1 MWRANLKA
9 PSSRR
14 GAAGFNRIP
23 CLYPGSTSATCAGSR
38 LAALCQIATPS
49 GSVLKRHYHEDVVYG
64 YRVPKAFEYPD
75 YSAKQLKNR
84 QDQAALVCLVNA
96 YRANGHRATDL
107 DPLGI
112 QKKQT
117 IPELDPARYGLTDMD
132 QKLDTDGILS
142 FKVNGESPKHATMAE
157 IHQALM
163 DTYCGHVAFEFEH
176 IPDIAERRWFAD
188 FVEATGHDTKLDD
201 SRKRRFYELLARSET
216 FDNFM
221 QKKFGQVKRYG
232 LEGAES
238 AIVALDELFSLCNHS
253 GIKEAVLGMPHRGR
267 LNILIDLL
275 KYQPR
280 ALFHKLQGNAEFPS
294 DLPAS
299 GDVISHIASSPK
311 LNYGCDED
319 LHVTMLHNPSHLEAV
334 NPVVAGYGRAKQMY
348 LYDNNTDPGCAL
360 GDRLIGIQ
368 IHGDA
373 AFTGQGVIMETLGL
387 SNLPHFSLGGTLHV
401 IVNNQIGYTTPATN
415 ARSTLYTSD
424 VAKLINAPVIHVNGD
439 YPEEVARAMRVAFE
453 YRKMFRKDVIV
464 DLITFRRWG
473 HNELDEPSFTQPQMY
488 KIIRARE
495 SIPKLYER
503 KMEEM
508 SIVSKDEA
516 KETRSAFNRYLE
528 DELAASK
535 DFVPQADHLKG
546 KWSGL
551 TMATKAV
558 TTIDTGVS
566 LDVLREVGEKSV
578 AVDGAFKVHARL
590 IKHHIQPRLRKLDE
604 GQNVD
609 WATAEA
615 LAFGTLLKE
624 GYSIRLC
631 GQDVGRGTFS
641 QRHAMFVCQDT
652 ENVYIPLNRIGGE
665 QGKLEVA
672 NSSLSEL
679 AVLGFEYG
687 VSIQSPNILPIWEA
701 QFGDFNNTAQVI
713 IDTYISS
720 GETKWL
726 RQSGL
731 VMLLP
736 HGYDGAGPEHSSSRI
751 ERFLQLCSTPAD
763 LSDASTIQN
772 PNMHVVVPTTPA
784 QIFHLLRRQMH
795 RNYRK
800 PLIVAGP
807 KTLLRLPAAASTL
820 EEMAPGTTFQPIL
833 SDTLAEDP
841 KAVKRVVFVSGKLYY
856 DLAKAYAKDSA
867 RIASKIAIVRV
878 EEVCPFPREELL
890 REIGRFPNAEE
901 FTWCQ
906 EETMNAGV
914 YSFVQPR
921 IQSILPEGTDLKYV
935 GRGSLAA
942 PVTGISKVYKQEQ
955 EKIVSDAL
963 ECA

>member
-1 MWRANLKA
+1 M
-9 PSSRR
+9 S
-14 GAAGFNRIP
+14 
-23 CLYPGSTSATCAGSR
+23 
-38 LAALCQIATPS
+38 
-49 GSVLKRHYHEDVVYG
+49 KRHYHEDVVYG
-64 YRVPKAFEYPD
+64 YRVPKEFQYPD
-75 YSAKQLKNR
+75 YTPEQLANR
-84 QDQAALVCLVNA
+84 QKQAALVCLVNA
-96 YRANGHRATDL
+96 YRSSGHRATDL

-112 QKKQT
+112 QKKST
-117 IPELDPARYGLTDMD
+117 IPELDPARYGLEMTAD
-132 QKLDTDGILS
+132 KLNIDGILEVPLADGS
-142 FKVNGESPKHATMAE
+142 KMLSIADINK
-157 IHQALM
+157 ALE
-163 DTYCGHVAFEFEH
+163 DIYCGHVAFEFEH
-176 IPDIAERRWFAD
+176 IPDTAEKRWFAD
-188 FVEATGHDTKLDD
+188 YVEATSKDNSLGRSK
-201 SRKRRFYELLARSET
+201 KRRFYELLARSEASITNSTCT

-253 GIKEAVLGMPHRGR
+253 GITDAILGMPHRGR

-275 KYQPR
+275 KYPPR
-280 ALFHKLQGNAEFPS
+280 ALFHKLQGNAEFPD

-311 LNYGCDED
+311 LNYGCKQD

-387 SNLPHFSLGGTLHV
+387 SNLPHFSSGGTVH
-401 IVNNQIGYTTPATN
+401 IIINNQIGYTTPATN

-424 VAKLINAPVIHVNGD
+424 IAKLVNAPVVHVNGD
-439 YPEEVARAMRVAFE
+439 YPEEVARAVSIAFE
-453 YRKMFRKDVIV
+453 YRKKFRKDVII

-488 KIIRARE
+488 SIIRSRE

-503 KMEEM
+503 KMEEDNV
-508 SIVSKDEA
+508 VSKDDA
-516 KETRSAFNRYLE
+516 QKTRAEFSKYLE

-535 DFVPQADHLKG
+535 DYQPEADHLKG

-551 TMATKAV
+551 VMPTKAV
-558 TTIDTGVS
+558 TTMDTGVD
-566 LDVLREVGEKSV
+566 LNILRRVGERSV
-578 AVDGAFKVHARL
+578 AVDSNIKVHPRL
-590 IKHHIQPRLRKLDE
+590 LKHHIQPRLKKLAE
-604 GQNVD
+604 GSSVD

-624 GYSIRLC
+624 GYNIRLC

-652 ENVYIPLNRIGGE
+652 ENVCIPLNSIGE
-665 QGKLEVA
+665 PQGKLEVA
-672 NSSLSEL
+672 NSNLSEL

-751 ERFLQLCSTPAD
+751 ERFLQLCNTPMD
-763 LSDASTIQN
+763 MSDPGVSQN
-772 PNMHVVVPTTPA
+772 PNMHVAIPTTPA
-784 QIFHLLRRQMH
+784 QMFHLLRRQIK

-800 PLIVAGP
+800 PLVVAGP
-807 KTLLRLPAAASTL
+807 KTLLRLSAATSAL
-820 EEMAPGTTFQPIL
+820 DDMAPGTSFRPVI
-833 SDTLAEDP
+833 SDSLATNPD
-841 KAVKRVVFVSGKLYY
+841 KVKRVVFVSGKLYY
-856 DLAKAYAKDSA
+856 DLAKAYVEDSA
-867 RIASKIAIVRV
+867 RIDSQIAVVRL
-878 EEVCPFPREELL
+878 EEVCPFPRQELA
-890 REIGRFPNAEE
+890 REMARFPSATD
-901 FTWCQ
+901 FVWCQ

-914 YSFVQPR
+914 YAFVQPR
-921 IQSILPEGTDLKYV
+921 LQSSLPK
-935 GRGSLAA
+935 GRTLQYIGRDPLAA
-942 PVTGISKVYKQEQ
+942 PVTGISRVYKIEQ
-955 EKIVSDAL
+955 AKVIRDAL
-963 ECA
+963 TGI

>member
-1 MWRANLKA
+1 MWRASLANVRQAHRLGTGARSIWKGSA
-9 PSSRR
+9 LTVPSVGRIIKPANASAILRR
-14 GAAGFNRIP
+14 
-23 CLYPGSTSATCAGSR
+23 S
-38 LAALCQIATPS
+38 
-49 GSVLKRHYHEDVVYG
+49 YHEDVVYG
-64 YRVPKAFEYPD
+64 YRVPKEFEYPD
-75 YSAKQLKNR
+75 YSPEQLRNR
-84 QDQAALVCLVNA
+84 QQQAALVCLVNA
-96 YRANGHRATDL
+96 YRTTGHRATDL

-112 QKKQT
+112 QKRQA
-117 IPELDPARYGLTDMD
+117 IPELDPARYGLTDAD
-132 QKLDTDGILS
+132 QTFDVDGILAVKAEDGS
-142 FKVNGESPKHATMAE
+142 TKLSVAE
-157 IHQALM
+157 IHQALT
-163 DTYCGHVAFEFEH
+163 DLYCGHVAFEFEH
-176 IPDIAERRWFAD
+176 IPDTAEKRWFAD
-188 FVEATGHDTKLDD
+188 HVESTSASHKLDAAK
-201 SRKRRFYELLARSET
+201 KRRFYELLARSEA

-253 GIKEAVLGMPHRGR
+253 GIAEAVVGMPHRGR
-267 LNILIDLL
+267 LNILVDLL
-275 KYQPR
+275 KYSPR
-280 ALFHKLQGNAEFPS
+280 ALFHKLHGNAEFPS

-299 GDVISHIASSPK
+299 GDVISHIASSPM
-311 LNYGCDED
+311 LNYGCSSD

-348 LYDNNTDPGCAL
+348 LFDKNTDPGCAL

-387 SNLPHFSLGGTLHV
+387 SNLPHFSLGGTVH
-401 IVNNQIGYTTPATN
+401 IIINNQIGYTTPATN

-424 VAKLINAPVIHVNGD
+424 IAKLVNAPVIHVNGD

-453 YRKMFRKDVIV
+453 YRKVFRKDVII

-473 HNELDEPSFTQPQMY
+473 HNELDEPSFTQPHMY

-495 SIPKLYER
+495 SVPKQYER
-503 KMEEM
+503 RMQEEG
-508 SIVSKDEA
+508 IVTKENAS
-516 KETRSAFNRYLE
+516 ETRSAFTKYLD
-528 DELAASK
+528 DELTASK
-535 DFVPQADHLKG
+535 DYVPQADHLKG
-546 KWSGL
+546 KWAGL
-551 TMATKAV
+551 TMATEAV
-558 TTIDTGVS
+558 TTLDTGVP
-566 LDVLREVGEKSV
+566 VETLREVGEKSV
-578 AVDGAFKVHARL
+578 SIDPAFHVHSRL
-590 IKHHIQPRLRKLDE
+590 TKHHIQPRLKRLQD
-604 GQNVD
+604 GPSVD

-624 GYSIRLC
+624 GFNIRLC

-652 ENVYIPLNRIGGE
+652 ENVYIPLNSIGGP

-672 NSSLSEL
+672 NSNLSEL

-726 RQSGL
+726 RQSSL

-751 ERFLQLCSTPAD
+751 ERFLQLCNTPLDMAAE
-763 LSDASTIQN
+763 SSQTQN
-772 PNMHVVVPTTPA
+772 PNMHVAIPTTPA
-784 QIFHLLRRQMH
+784 QIFHLLRRQMQ

-800 PLIVAGP
+800 PLVVAGP
-807 KTLLRLPAAASTL
+807 KTLLRLSAATSPL
-820 EEMAPGTTFQPIL
+820 EDMAPGTSFRPVL
-833 SDTLAEDP
+833 SDSLADDP
-841 KAVKRVVFVSGKLYY
+841 TKVKRVVFVSGKLYY
-856 DLAKAYAKDSA
+856 DLAKAYAERKDEVSS
-867 RIASKIAIVRV
+867 RIAIVRV
-878 EEVCPFPREELL
+878 EEICPFPRSELT
-890 REIGRFPNAEE
+890 REMMRFPSATE

-914 YSFVQPR
+914 YTFVQPR
-921 IQSILPEGTDLKYV
+921 LQSILPKGAVLKYI
-935 GRGSLAA
+935 GREPLAA
-942 PVTGISKVYKQEQ
+942 PVTGISSVYKAEQ
-955 EKIVSDAL
+955 AQIINDAL
-963 ECA
+963 GGV